1 MIDEY
6 AAIHEKWMLR
16 MFIMLTVMFFMLVTV
31 ICVAGSA
38 NHKVKELEAR
48 MSAMEREHEE
58 IEAWI
63 EDNRTVMQT
72 YKFFNKSW
80 QAILDKEGIKWEG
93 QE

>member
-1 MIDEY
+1 MVDEY

-48 MSAMEREHEE
+48 MSAMESEHKE
-58 IEAWI
+58 IKCWI
-63 EDNRTVMQT
+63 EDNKTVMQT

-80 QAILDKEGIKWEG
+80 QAILDKEGIE
-93 QE
+93 